1 MMLLIKNIG
10 LLILLLLMFTTL
22 FITFT
27 LCLYVIANVI
37 LGMKD

>member
-10 LLILLLLMFTTL
+10 LLILLLLMFTIL
-22 FITFT
+22 FITSAI
-27 LCLYVIANVI
+27 CIYVIANII